1 MGEEVFQID
10 SSVILEMLLG
20 QERADECIQFFNEVI
35 AKETPLR
42 ITVFSLYS
50 VEIIMCANHLYAKLK
65 EFLDKIETNSRL
77 SLYATTRDDER
88 EVIQLVQTSRLDF
101 DDALQYYVAKKTGA
115 HLVSYDKDFD
125 RTDIRRVTPEEIL
138 TTL

>member
-1 MGEEVFQID
+1 MDEEILQID
-10 SSVILEMLLG
+10 SSVILETLLE
-20 QERADECIQFFNEVI
+20 QQRAEEGVRLFNLCARENRKVAVI
-35 AKETPLR
+35 A
-42 ITVFSLYS
+42 FSLYS
-50 VEIIMCANHLYAKLK
+50 VEIIACRHELYARLDDWLEKLK
-65 EFLDKIETNSRL
+65 GLSGLTVYHTSIEE
-77 SLYATTRDDER
+77 ER
-88 EVIQLVQTSRLDF
+88 EVARLVQTSRLDF